1 MQQQQSAFDKLKK
14 CIVKLPE
21 LAHPDNALPYDIHS
35 DASNI
40 GIGAVLVQRGR
51 PIASESRTLIVAE
64 RNYSTTEKEC
74 MAVVWAL
81 EQFHPYVHGADFTV
95 FTDHVAL
102 RSILTNKTPLGRIA
116 RWIMTIQAYKFTV
129 QHKKGSLNGDADAP
143 SRIQNSQRTEPD
155 LLLTKK
161 HLEISKAE
169 TKLLGLLENRDQAPF
184 NIKHGT
190 LFHGK
195 PPVVVLPAR
204 LPNTLLWQ
212 IHDHPTA
219 GHLGRVKTRDKARQ
233 LVVGPTWT
241 RISPITYVAAAT
253 CVSGSRQLTPR
264 LANSTQ

>member
-1 MQQQQSAFDKLKK
+1 VQQQQSAFDKLKK

-190 LFHGK
+190 YSTENRQWLFYPHGYQILYYGK
-195 PPVVVLPAR
+195 YMIIQRPVILVELR
-204 LPNTLLWQ
+204 LEIKQDNWLLAQ
-212 IHDHPTA
+212 H
-219 GHLGRVKTRDKARQ
+219 GQEYR
-233 LVVGPTWT
+233 
-241 RISPITYVAAAT
+241 
-253 CVSGSRQLTPR
+253 R
-264 LANSTQ
+264 LRT